1 MSGNIIING
10 KTVDK
15 SVLAPDASHS
25 NYVLVQTTGE
35 PLNRVQKTQLKDLGV
50 DIQEFVGDDDS
61 QLYLCGYKPESLEV
75 LRQLPFVDYAN
86 VYQND
91 FVVPAEI
98 QPAAQQTA
106 AADGTDTLKIDVL
119 LHHDVNEP
127 SDDLVNKIASAAH
140 VEASAISVQRGL
152 LRLEVASKDLAS
164 IAAVDEVRVIHPVKE
179 RKLFNNVARRILNA
193 NDVNINNTVYR
204 GKDQIVA
211 VADTGLDKGSDTD
224 VHNAFAGRVYKLFA
238 WGRPGK
244 TDDTAGHGT
253 HVCGSVLGS
262 DNVDGEGLVEGTAP
276 AARLLMQ
283 SLLSEDGGLGGIPND
298 LGQLFDEAY
307 QAKARVHTNSW
318 GTPLPKSG
326 VQNSYDTGAEGIDKF
341 VWENQDMTI
350 LFAAGNDGQDRDK
363 RGVVDGKINERS
375 LGAEAAAKNCITVGA
390 SENDRPTL
398 KSAVAGLPYTYGS
411 FWRND
416 YPQNPLKDDDMANNP
431 EGLAAFSSR
440 GLTGENRIK
449 PDVVGPGTAILSTR
463 SANIV
468 DTSEVGVFGTVSDP
482 RYWYL
487 AGTSMATPLIAGCCA
502 VLRETLLANG
512 YQDTMDGVKNPTGS
526 LVKALL
532 INGAIPIKGQYMPK
546 EVGEEPNPHSGF
558 GRVNLTGS
566 VVAPGDKFSGYGTGV
581 LDDDQVPFSISIP
594 VPEGTP
600 SSHTSGEPR
609 HQKPLGGSGAAGAGV
624 GNSLK
629 VTLVYADF
637 PGKRLSNDLN
647 LAVQA
652 GDKERHGNQGN
663 QDFSIGSTSPFDRL
677 NNVEQVLW
685 PGVPDGECKIV
696 VKAFRLTQDTVPF
709 AYAWKFF

>member
-1 MSGNIIING
+1 MSDNIVING
-10 KTVDK
+10 KSVAK
-15 SVLAPDASHS
+15 SALAPDASHS
-25 NYVLVQTTGE
+25 NYILIQTTGE
-35 PLNRVQKTQLKDLGV
+35 PLNKVQKTQLKDLGV
-50 DIQEFVGDDDS
+50 NIQEFVGDDDS

-98 QPAAQQTA
+98 QPAAEQTA
-106 AADGTDTLKIDVL
+106 AADQTNILKVDVL

-127 SDDLVNKIASAAH
+127 SDDLVNKIASAAQ
-140 VEASAISVQRGL
+140 VEASAISVQQGL
-152 LRLEVASKDLAS
+152 VRLEVAPKDLAS

-179 RKLFNNVARRILNA
+179 RKLFNNVARGILNA
-193 NDVNINNTVYR
+193 NNVKINNTTYR
-204 GKDQIVA
+204 GNGQIVA

-224 VHNAFAGRVYKLFA
+224 VHDAFTGRVHKLFA
-238 WGRPGK
+238 WGRPGSPGK
-244 TDDTAGHGT
+244 TDDPDGHGT

-262 DNVDGEGLVEGTAP
+262 GNANGEGLVEGTAP
-276 AARLLMQ
+276 AAKLLMQ
-283 SLLSEDGGLGGIPND
+283 SVLDGGGDLGGIPND
-298 LGQLFDEAY
+298 FSELFDQAY
-307 QAKARVHTNSW
+307 QAGARVHTNSW
-318 GTPLPKSG
+318 GTPLPRSG
-326 VQNSYDTGAEGIDKF
+326 VQNPYDTGAEQIDKF
-341 VWENQDMTI
+341 VWNNQDMTI
-350 LFAAGNDGQDRDK
+350 LFAAGNDGQDRD
-363 RGVVDGKINERS
+363 RNRVVDGKVNERS

-390 SENDRPTL
+390 SENNRPNL
-398 KSAVAGLPYTYGS
+398 RSDNAGRPYTYGG
-411 FWRND
+411 FWPD
-416 YPQNPLKDDDMANNP
+416 DFPKNPLKDDNMANNP

-440 GLTGENRIK
+440 GQSAEKRLK

-463 SANIV
+463 SRNMV
-468 DTSEVGVFGTVSDP
+468 STSEVGAFGAVSDP

-512 YQDTMDGVKNPTGS
+512 YQDTTNGVKNPTGS

-558 GRVNLTGS
+558 GRVNLAGS
-566 VVAPGDKFSGYGTGV
+566 VVAPGDKFCGYGTGV
-581 LDDDQVPFSISIP
+581 MDDDQAPFSISIP

-600 SSHTSGEPR
+600 TP
-609 HQKPLGGSGAAGAGV
+609 HQKPLGGTAGL
-624 GNSLK
+624 SLK

-637 PGKRLSNDLN
+637 SGKRLSNDLN
-647 LAVQA
+647 LAVVA
-652 GDKERHGNQGN
+652 GNKERHGNQGN
-663 QDFSIGSTSPFDRL
+663 QDFSVGSTQPFDRA

-685 PGVPDGECKIV
+685 PSVPGREVKIV
-696 VKAFRLTQDTVPF
+696 VKAFRLTQDKVPF